1 MLRVLFSRLLG
12 MIRHRQMD
20 QDFDDEVTVHL
31 EMLRERFVAQGM
43 SPEEALFA
51 ARRQFGGTTQMK
63 SNLREMRTLPA
74 FEAIIRDFRQASRQ
88 LARTK
93 SFTAAA

>member
-1 MLRVLFSRLLG
+1 MLRVLFSRVLG

-31 EMLRERFVAQGM
+31 EMLRERFVARGM
-43 SPEEALFA
+43 SPEDALLA
-51 ARRQFGGTTQMK
+51 ARRQFGGMTQMK
-63 SNLREMRTLPA
+63 NDLREMRTLPR
-74 FEAIIRDFRQASRQ
+74 FEAIIRDFRHAYRQ

-93 SFTAAA
+93 GFTAAA